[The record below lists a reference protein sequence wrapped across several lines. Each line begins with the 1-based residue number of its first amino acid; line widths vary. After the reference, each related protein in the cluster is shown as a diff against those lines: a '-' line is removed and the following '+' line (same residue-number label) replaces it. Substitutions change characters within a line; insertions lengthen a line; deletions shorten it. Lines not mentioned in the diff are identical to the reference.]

1 MKTALII
8 AAIVVFLVY
17 GFVLYCC
24 IKVGKESDFTLENFQ
39 KGSETDCR
47 MWKGYG
53 QSVKGGNDK
62 ISCEDGAGE
71 TTATAGAET
80 E

>member
-1 MKTALII
+1 MKQIAGRSKRKNSLAL
-8 AAIVVFLVY
+8 Y
-17 GFVLYCC
+17 P
-24 IKVGKESDFTLENFQ
+24 
-39 KGSETDCR
+39 